1 MAAATVAEVD
11 PAESDGAAAASFTD
25 LRDPGWNESQLR
37 QYTFPTRPIP
47 RLSHTDPRAEVLI
60 NNEVCWQIYPA
71 TDGGTESC
79 YSFGWVQGALK
90 PQDDLP
96 QFKH

>member
-1 MAAATVAEVD
+1 MAAVTVAGAD
-11 PAESDGAAAASFTD
+11 PAETDGAAAPAAAAAAAASFTD

-60 NNEVCWQIYPA
+60 NNEVCWQISPA
-71 TDGGTESC
+71 LTELES
-79 YSFGWVQGALK
+79 GRM
-90 PQDDLP
+90 
-96 QFKH
+96 

>member
-1 MAAATVAEVD
+1 MAAATVAGAD
-11 PAESDGAAAASFTD
+11 SAETDGAAAPAVAFTD
-25 LRDPGWNESQLR
+25 LRDSGWNESQFR

-71 TDGGTESC
+71 S
-79 YSFGWVQGALK
+79 S
-90 PQDDLP
+90 
-96 QFKH
+96 